1 MFTIYVIIQEM
12 YKILFYSNLWDF
24 FLIFF
29 FFNLTVR
36 IFGFKKENKGV
47 IMFSFYNYFVTCSDT
62 ASLKDVKDHINYV
75 RNLIG
80 SDYIGIGSDYDGVA
94 EYFIIRKN

>member
-1 MFTIYVIIQEM
+1 
-12 YKILFYSNLWDF
+12 
-24 FLIFF
+24 
-29 FFNLTVR
+29 
-36 IFGFKKENKGV
+36 
-47 IMFSFYNYFVTCSDT
+47 MFSFYNYFVTCSDT